1 MPLNAPSNKGGQ
13 GELFVVAMPIGNPD
27 DITLRALKVLG
38 QVDFIAAEDTRKT
51 KRLLAAH
58 GISKPLVSCHEY
70 NEQARTPGFVER
82 MKQGQSMALV
92 SDAGTPGL
100 SDPGFRLVCSA
111 LTEGLAVIPIPGPSA
126 PVAALCAS
134 GLPTDSFY
142 FAGFL
147 PRKAGAVK
155 ARLEEL
161 KPIRSTL
168 IFYESPKRLIKTLE
182 TLALELGN
190 RQAVLAR
197 EMTKTHEEFL
207 RGSMSQ
213 IAGQL
218 KERQAVLGECTLL
231 VAGAQLQGPQ
241 ENEDAL
247 ILALAEGIADGGL
260 SLSALAGSVA
270 KRFGRKKAEV
280 YALALKIKEE
290 QPKSPRD

>member
-1 MPLNAPSNKGGQ
+1 
-13 GELFVVAMPIGNPD
+13 MPIGNPD

-38 QVDFIAAEDTRKT
+38 AVDFIAAEDTRKT

-58 GISKPLVSCHEY
+58 GISKPLISCHEH
-70 NEQARTPGFVER
+70 NEQARTPHFLER

-111 LTEGLAVIPIPGPSA
+111 LAQGISVNPIPGPSA
-126 PVAALCAS
+126 PVTALCVS

-147 PRKAGAVK
+147 PRKAGAAK
-155 ARLEEL
+155 ARTEEL
-161 KPIRSTL
+161 KGLRSTL
-168 IFYESPKRLIKTLE
+168 VFYESPKRLIKTLE

-207 RGSMSQ
+207 RGSLNE

-218 KERQAVLGECTLL
+218 RERQAVLGECTLL
-231 VAGAQLQGPQ
+231 VAGAQLQGME
-241 ENEDAL
+241 ENEDA
-247 ILALAEGIADGGL
+247 IAAALAEGIADGGL

-270 KRFGRKKAEV
+270 KRFGRKKAEI

-290 QPKSPRD
+290 QPKNPRG